1 MRQTE
6 RGSRYV
12 VYDDFLAHEE
22 FEQAIGLMARSGLA
36 DTQSVISPSLD
47 GPATRSR
54 GMTFTAS
61 IGDGQTNG
69 RPAFFSRIAQAVH
82 GETQLFGNA
91 GAAWNKITF
100 TFWQYPAGSRLGWHN
115 DAGRGREGEFIL
127 YLHRQWDISW
137 GGELMLID
145 RDPQSLLHRAGAD
158 GAALETASP
167 DVRLREILRVCE
179 VSPLAVLPRPNRLV
193 LVKANTIHT
202 VRRVDHTAEDNKRC
216 TLTGFVYRD
225 EASRPD
231 RSWAADRA
239 TPDVLTDVVRLG
251 APPEQPI

>member
-12 VYDDFLAHEE
+12 VYDDFLPQDE
-22 FEQAIGLMARSGLA
+22 FDQAVALMARSGLT

-54 GMTFTAS
+54 GMTFAAS
-61 IGDGQTNG
+61 IGDGRING
-69 RPAFFSRIAQAVH
+69 RPAYFSRIAQAVY
-82 GETQLFGNA
+82 GETRLFGDA
-91 GAAWNKITF
+91 GATWNKITF

-127 YLHRQWDISW
+127 YLHREWDISW

-145 RDPQSLLHRAGAD
+145 RDPRSLLNRAGAD
-158 GAALETASP
+158 GAALEAASP
-167 DVRLREILRVCE
+167 DVRLREILRDCE

-202 VRRVDHTAEDNKRC
+202 VRRVDHTAGANKRC

-225 EASRPD
+225 EESRAEPA
-231 RSWAADRA
+231 RAADRA
-239 TPDVLTDVVRLG
+239 TPAILSDAVR
-251 APPEQPI
+251 